1 MLALP
6 GVPLARTRA
15 EVFDDLILDAV
26 EDLETRYG
34 ADLGALEFAV
44 EQVPPR
50 DADLE
55 FDPEVVMD
63 RGVPLGRLFREGT
76 PGSPEPLIVLYR
88 RPVEARARDHLDRG
102 EVVFAVVAELAA
114 EYLGRDLD

>member
-15 EVFDDLILDAV
+15 EIFDDLVLDAV
-26 EDLETRYG
+26 EDLESRYG
-34 ADLGALEFAV
+34 ADLSGLEFAV

-50 DADLE
+50 DPGLE
-55 FDPEVVMD
+55 FGPDVVTD
-63 RGVPLGRLFREGT
+63 RGVLLGRLYRDGV
-76 PGSPEPLIVLYR
+76 PGAPEPVIVLYR
-88 RPVEARARDHLDRG
+88 RPVEARAHDRADRG

-114 EYLGRDLD
+114 EYLGRDLG